1 MSNSKIVGKVP
12 VQFMEIVIDP
22 WKKLVIHELTE
33 YGFEDLLRVMAAT
46 ARAVGGGIVS
56 LNWANGI
63 AFQIMPFPQSEAI
76 VEESLKGII
85 HYSNILFALKDKFEK
100 EIRKDYGTFLMAD
113 TSSNEHFMQLSSV
126 LKKNSK
132 FDIPYPSA

>member
-1 MSNSKIVGKVP
+1 
-12 VQFMEIVIDP
+12 MEIEIEP

-33 YGFEDLLRVMAAT
+33 YGFEDFLRVMAAS
-46 ARAVGGGIVS
+46 ARSVGGGIVS
-56 LNWANGI
+56 MNWANGV
-63 AFQIMPFPQSEAI
+63 AFQIMPFPEAEVI

-85 HYSNILFALKDKFEK
+85 HYSNVLFALKEKFEK

-113 TSSNEHFMQLSSV
+113 MSANEHFIDLTAV

-132 FDIPYPSA
+132 FGKS

>member
-1 MSNSKIVGKVP
+1 
-12 VQFMEIVIDP
+12 
-22 WKKLVIHELTE
+22 
-33 YGFEDLLRVMAAT
+33 
-46 ARAVGGGIVS
+46 
-56 LNWANGI
+56 
-63 AFQIMPFPQSEAI
+63 MPFPQSEAI

-85 HYSNILFALKDKFEK
+85 HYSNVLFALKDKFEK

-132 FDIPYPSA
+132 FDIPYPAA